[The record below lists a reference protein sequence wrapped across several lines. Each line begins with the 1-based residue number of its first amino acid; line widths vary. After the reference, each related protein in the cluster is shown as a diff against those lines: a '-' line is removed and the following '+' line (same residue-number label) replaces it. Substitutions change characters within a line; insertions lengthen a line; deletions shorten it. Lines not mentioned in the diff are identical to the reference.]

1 MVWNWWY
8 KKNTMEMDQ
17 ESINLCKRLERSVES
32 ILHVLKGNELDDDNS
47 MINQLRE
54 IKLSQ
59 NLLDKKID
67 NQKEIMDHKLQMLQD
82 KVNANTE
89 AIRDKLQERIAKLEK
104 FKDKVIWIAVGA
116 SIGGGYG
123 LKTLIDHL
131 SK

>member
-1 MVWNWWY
+1 
-8 KKNTMEMDQ
+8 MEMDQ